1 MVRFSPSA
9 ALGEGPYGE
18 GGPEEAQGGP
28 GRAQDRG
35 QRGGAQGEGAKGD
48 PEGEPKEEIPERAQ
62 GGVEP
67 RAQWAQCYLR
77 LPDNCCGHCF
87 FCCCLVFFGRCHGIF
102 LAAVI
107 GCCGPWAQGPRA
119 QGTGAQEP
127 KNGPRDAKGRP
138 KEGTEPRRA
147 QGEPR
152 SCSCLAD

>member
-87 FCCCLVFFGRCHGIF
+87 VLLLSCFF
-102 LAAVI
+102 LAAVM
-107 GCCGPWAQGPRA
+107 GFFSCCHWLLRPLGPGPKSTGHR
-119 QGTGAQEP
+119 GPGAQERTQRR
-127 KNGPRDAKGRP
+127 KGKAQGGNRAQEGPRG
-138 KEGTEPRRA
+138 A
-147 QGEPR
+147 QELFVSG
-152 SCSCLAD
+152 